1 MIDLISR
8 NPAIL
13 LAILAAI
20 AAEWIWRT
28 RFAGR
33 NYDLRAMLGSFG
45 VAIGGFILKPLNALL
60 LTPVFAG
67 LAQIAPVHLS
77 MQDWR
82 VWIIGFFAV
91 EFAYYWFHRWSHTV
105 NWLWATHAVHHS
117 ANEMAL
123 PAALRLGWTG
133 LLSGGWL
140 VYTPLV
146 LIGFAPQMVIG
157 LLTANLLYQYWLH
170 TEAIPKLGAFEWVFN
185 SPSHHRAHHASNA
198 EFLDCNFGGVL
209 IIFDRVFGSFRV
221 EPDTGGLRFGLTDP
235 MRSYNPVVI
244 SLRQWTAMIGAMRR
258 ASDLRGAFAIAIG
271 SPASLERQLLQAD
284 SPQSAQKTP

>member
-13 LAILAAI
+13 LVILAAV
-20 AAEWIWRT
+20 AVEWIWRT
-28 RFAGR
+28 RFAKR
-33 NYDLRAMLGSFG
+33 NYDLPAMLASFG
-45 VAIGGFILKPLNALL
+45 VAFGGFIIKPFNALV

-67 LAQIAPVHLS
+67 LAQLAPIHLP
-77 MQDWR
+77 MNDWR

-91 EFAYYWFHRWSHTV
+91 EFAYYWFHRWSHTI

-117 ANEMAL
+117 ANEMVL

-140 VYTPLV
+140 VYTPLI
-146 LIGFAPQMVIG
+146 LIGFTPQMVIA

-170 TEAIPKLGAFEWVFN
+170 TEVIPKLGLLEWAFN
-185 SPSHHRAHHASNA
+185 TPSHHRVHHASNA

-209 IIFDRVFGSFRV
+209 IVFDRLFGTFRA
-221 EPDTGGLRFGLTDP
+221 EPGSGGLRFGLTSPLNSNNP
-235 MRSYNPVVI
+235 MVI
-244 SLRQWTAMIGAMRR
+244 SLQQWATMTRTMRK
-258 ASDLRGAFAIAIG
+258 ALDLRSAFAIAIARPDSLTTHSISG
-271 SPASLERQLLQAD
+271 KASL
-284 SPQSAQKTP
+284 